1 MTPHIKTA
9 VEYAAKVFD
18 VTPEAIM
25 SRSRKRPVVLA
36 RQGIMLG
43 LRKRGLSLYD
53 VGRLTN
59 RDHSTVVHA
68 KKSLDDLAISKSQR
82 DRDDYDKVKKI
93 INYTASLDSY
103 YDRGERL
110 LNARRLMRIR
120 RAIKGMSRID
130 IIYTHASEL
139 ARYLPDSHDLK
150 AGIERIAQKHNLHPS
165 GGTATTNAAKT

>member
-9 VEYAAKVFD
+9 VDYAAKVFN

-36 RQGIMLG
+36 RHGIMLG
-43 LRKRGLSLYD
+43 LRKRNLTFYEI
-53 VGRLTN
+53 GRLTN

-68 KKSLDDLAISKSQR
+68 KNSLDDLASSKSHR
-82 DRDDYDKVKKI
+82 DREDYNKVKKV
-93 INYTASLDSY
+93 INYTASLDSN

-110 LNARRLMRIR
+110 QNARRLRRIA

-130 IIYTHASEL
+130 MIYTHASEL

-150 AGIERIAQKHNLHPS
+150 AGIERIARQHNLHPS
-165 GGTATTNAAKT
+165 GGTSTTNSAKT